1 MIGRGEV
8 EFRSGFCF
16 DHPIAV
22 ELSSVVGRDG
32 VSGASGTLDQTNSS
46 TVRSLDGTSLELA
59 DHHVA
64 RLMIDEGEDAVL
76 VGASD
81 EAGGS

>member
-16 DHPIAV
+16 DRPIAV

-32 VSGASGTLDQTNSS
+32 VSGASGSLDQTNGS

-59 DHHVA
+59 DHHVP
-64 RLMIDEGEDAVL
+64 RLTIDEGEDAVL